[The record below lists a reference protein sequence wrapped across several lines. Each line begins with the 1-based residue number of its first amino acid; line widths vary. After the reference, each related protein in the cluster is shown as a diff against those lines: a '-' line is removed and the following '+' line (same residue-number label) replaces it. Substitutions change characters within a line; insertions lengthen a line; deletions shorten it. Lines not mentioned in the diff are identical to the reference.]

1 VVSKILYGANYKY
14 LKLEDIIFRNNEEL
28 IRNKYIT
35 WLSLKDWPTI
45 NHSDII
51 HLSLDFLFKY
61 FLFLP
66 GSTRIM
72 VVH

>member
-45 NHSDII
+45 NQSDII